1 MLDSS
6 KAFSLS
12 CSGRVSETT
21 MNYYADFVNAS
32 LEKFQGLGGWIGD
45 RAKKT
50 LDGFNNFLSSRAWE
64 MSSRLAGENNYVGR
78 FDIGVLTSLE
88 AQYGAVGFMR
98 DYIMANPAVMQGYID
113 GTLYGYGGD
122 INPLNTGVGEDNPY
136 YRKATNGML
145 MYTENVVDEEVQRQF
160 YHKHYMDSISSDPL
174 SYRNRYD
181 IQRTWNASNRM
192 LAEGLFDFTNN
203 NGNGELIEPAG
214 DVTE

>member
-6 KAFSLS
+6 RAFSLS

-21 MNYYADFVNAS
+21 MNYYADFVNS
-32 LEKFQGLGGWIGD
+32 NLEKFQGLSGWIGEQ
-45 RAKKT
+45 AKKT
-50 LDGFNNFLSSRAWE
+50 LDGFNNFLNSRAWE

-78 FDIGVLTSLE
+78 FDIGVLSSLE

-98 DYIMANPAVMQGYID
+98 DYIMANPLVMQGYLD
-113 GTLYGYGGD
+113 GDLYGYGGE
-122 INPLNTGVGEDNPY
+122 INPLNVGVGELNPY

-145 MYTENVVDEEVQRQF
+145 MYNETVVDEETQRQF
-160 YHKHYMDSISSDPL
+160 YHKHYLDSISSDPL

-181 IQRTWNASNRM
+181 IQRTWAASNRM

-203 NGNGELIEPAG
+203 SGNGKLIEPAG